1 MRNNGGNTIKKIN
14 STINTFTLLF
24 FAIFL
29 VKQYH
34 YVSLSLRRQTNATA
48 LEGTQQDDIFYVNH
62 TIYKGQTNSA
72 LH

>member
-1 MRNNGGNTIKKIN
+1 MGAIQYKKIN
-14 STINTFTLLF
+14 STINTFTLLC
-24 FAIFL
+24 FAIFPG
-29 VKQYH
+29 KQYH

-48 LEGTQQDDIFYVNH
+48 LGGTQQDDIFCVNH